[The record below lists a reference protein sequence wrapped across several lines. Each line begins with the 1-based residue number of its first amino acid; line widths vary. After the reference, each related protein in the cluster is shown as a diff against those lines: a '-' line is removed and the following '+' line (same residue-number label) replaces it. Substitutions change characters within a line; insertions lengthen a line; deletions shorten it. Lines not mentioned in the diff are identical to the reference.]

1 MSNLFK
7 QYNTIEQQ
15 QNIRVMDYNSMVEQK
30 LASLAK
36 LQNNGLNENDE
47 FQNLDMIADKV
58 EEDPAEVLQKAKDEA
73 EQIVQEAKE
82 ESDSILSSA
91 RTEAE
96 GIFARAKEEGGKQ
109 GYEEGFHQAQESL
122 EAEYQQKQEELE
134 RLEQKRQQD
143 YETQMQEM
151 EPKLLDV
158 ILTVVEKVF
167 HIQFKDK
174 REILLYLVGNA
185 IANIEGSKN
194 FRIRVGTD
202 QKEFLESHREE
213 ILDRVGHDMSLEIV
227 SDTALIGNQCIIE
240 TETGVFDCSMD
251 VQLKNLIKD
260 LRSLSA

>member
-1 MSNLFK
+1 LSNLFK

-30 LASLAK
+30 LARLARQ
-36 LQNNGLNENDE
+36 QNNGSSDE
-47 FQNLDMIADKV
+47 FQNLEMIADKV
-58 EEDPAEVLQKAKDEA
+58 EEDPAEVIQKAKDEA
-73 EQIVQEAKE
+73 EQILQEAGEKA
-82 ESDSILSSA
+82 DSMLSSA
-91 RTEAE
+91 KTEAE
-96 GIFARAKEEGGKQ
+96 EMFARAKEEGGKQ
-109 GYEEGFHQAQESL
+109 GYEEGFHQAQETL

-134 RLEQKRQQD
+134 RLEQKRQD
-143 YETQMQEM
+143 NYEMQMQEL

-185 IANIEGSKN
+185 IANIEGSKS
-194 FRIRVGTD
+194 FRIRIGID
-202 QKEFLESHREE
+202 QKEFIEFHKEE

-227 SDTALIGNQCIIE
+227 SDIALSGNQCIIE